1 MTSPETVNCNNEN
14 SQECLMNRRF
24 IRATIAGFVIGSFSL
39 LQAQT
44 EAPPPLPPPGTFNVQ
59 TGGEVQG
66 FQFISGEAAISTDA
80 MHPVKGA
87 PYSLEA
93 TIETAQTLSDGNR
106 IVHRQ
111 TVNLYRDSKGRTRR
125 EETLSSIGP
134 WAASGA
140 PSTMVTIQ
148 DPVTGSNYFLDPQ
161 QKVANKLP
169 SMPNGKDVMYVREK
183 GVAEGG
189 VVGAAPVTESIVSR
203 GDGGPVVFGFKTEMH
218 GELVHPDEQSQSL

>member
-1 MTSPETVNCNNEN
+1 MN
-14 SQECLMNRRF
+14 SKFVDSVIL
-24 IRATIAGFVIGSFSL
+24 AGFLVGSFAWA
-39 LQAQT
+39 QAQT
-44 EAPPPLPPPGTFNVQ
+44 ASAGTMAMSPPGAVAVQ
-59 TGGEVQG
+59 MGGEGLG
-66 FQFISGEAAISTDA
+66 FQFVSGEPA
-80 MHPVKGA
+80 MSGHLVLGA